1 MLRRISQLAIAM
13 VLAVGL
19 IALALLT
26 IQNVTP
32 VSLSFLTFQSI
43 QMPVGLL
50 LVFSV
55 AGGLV
60 AGSLFS
66 SIPGGKR
73 RSSIPSQREL
83 EKEFDFDDF
92 A

>member
-1 MLRRISQLAIAM
+1 MLRRFSQLVIAM
-13 VLAVGL
+13 VLALGL
-19 IALALLT
+19 MSLALLT

-32 VSLSFLTFQSI
+32 VSLSFLMFQSI

-66 SIPGGKR
+66 SMPGGKR
-73 RSSIPSQREL
+73 RSGIPSQREL

-92 A
+92 E